1 MPAPFVFVAVIV
13 VTVALI
19 VFFGAWAVAS
29 DAEGRELAFGFTSAT
44 IEDSDVADSGG
55 GGPATSSGQAAFG
68 SGAIGGDSP
77 DEALADTWWGQG
89 FLKACPLH

>member
-19 VFFGAWAVAS
+19 IFFGAWAVAS
-29 DAEGRELAFGFTSAT
+29 DAEGRELTFGLTGT
-44 IEDSDVADSGG
+44 TLEDSDTANTEGG
-55 GGPATSSGQAAFG
+55 APSTSSGRAAFG
-68 SGAIGGDSP
+68 VAPIGETSGGAS
-77 DEALADTWWGQG
+77 DTWWGQG

>member
-19 VFFGAWAVAS
+19 IFFGAWAVAS
-29 DAEGRELAFGFTSAT
+29 DAEGRELTFGFSSSTL
-44 IEDSDVADSGG
+44 EDSEG
-55 GGPATSSGQAAFG
+55 GGPSTGSGQATFG
-68 SGAIGGDSP
+68 VAPIGEESGGAS
-77 DEALADTWWGQG
+77 DTWWGKG